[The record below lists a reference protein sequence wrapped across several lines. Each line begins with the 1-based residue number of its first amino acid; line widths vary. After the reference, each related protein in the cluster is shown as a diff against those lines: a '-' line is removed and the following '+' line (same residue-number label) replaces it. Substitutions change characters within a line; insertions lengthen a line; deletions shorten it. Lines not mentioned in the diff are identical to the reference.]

1 MSFARGVFG
10 GMSETETKAQW
21 VGSRWETGKQG
32 RADGSPGGVGLSWRQ
47 GTSWSWQTLALVL
60 ILKHTHSFFFTSV
73 CAVGI
78 KRPDSGARQLGFE
91 PHLCP
96 LLV

>member
-1 MSFARGVFG
+1 MGDGEAGEGGRLPRGCGPALEAGDFVVLANLSVGFNL
-10 GMSETETKAQW
+10 KAH
-21 VGSRWETGKQG
+21 
-32 RADGSPGGVGLSWRQ
+32 
-47 GTSWSWQTLALVL
+47 TL
-60 ILKHTHSFFFTSV
+60 FFFTSV